1 MKTEGE
7 EAKEATGEDNG
18 IEGGCQKLVKPHGP
32 HRQDCC
38 SMPTALRGS
47 SRLWQLVRTQRSKR
61 VCRTLS
67 TLTPEEAGRRAEAIA
82 ASRLEKES
90 PTLATLL
97 AHAGMVSQP
106 NAPLAPPL
114 HMASTYTRPADGVY
128 NETDSKYSRMDN
140 PTRLLLEKAI
150 FEMECHGLDYDKE
163 IEPSTFCFSSGMM
176 AASSIFLAHKSPL
189 VMIFPKDLYHG
200 VPTVTVD
207 VFSRHN
213 VVSKHVDMSDISQI
227 MSTLES
233 LEGTSSQAI
242 VWMETPSNPLCHV
255 IDIQGVCEAVRSSKV
270 AVTTVVDSTLAPP
283 VITRPLEVS

>member
-1 MKTEGE
+1 MTV
-7 EAKEATGEDNG
+7 ATMLTGL
-18 IEGGCQKLVKPHGP
+18 Q
-32 HRQDCC
+32 
-38 SMPTALRGS
+38 SS
-47 SRLWQLVRTQRSKR
+47 SRLWQLVRAQRSKR
-61 VCRTLS
+61 VYRTLS

-82 ASRLEKES
+82 ASRQEKEP
-90 PTLATLL
+90 PTLATLSS
-97 AHAGMVSQP
+97 HAGMISQP
-106 NAPLAPPL
+106 NAPLSPPL
-114 HMASTYTRPADGVY
+114 HLASTYTRPADGVY

-150 FEMECHGLDYDKE
+150 FEMECHGLNYDKE
-163 IEPSTFCFSSGMM
+163 LEPSTFCFSSGMM
-176 AASSIFLAHKSPL
+176 AVSSIILAHKSPL

-200 VPTVTVD
+200 VPTVIVD

-213 VVSKHVDMSDISQI
+213 VTMKQVDMLDISQI

-242 VWMETPSNPLCHV
+242 VWMDTPSNPLCHV
-255 IDIQGVCEAVRSSKV
+255 IDIKGVCEAVRSSKV